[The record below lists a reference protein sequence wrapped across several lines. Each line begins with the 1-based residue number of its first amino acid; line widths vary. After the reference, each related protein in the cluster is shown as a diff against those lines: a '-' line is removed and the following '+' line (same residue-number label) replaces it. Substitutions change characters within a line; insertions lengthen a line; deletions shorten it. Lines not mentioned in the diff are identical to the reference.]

1 MDETLLLIGDGD
13 DTEANT
19 KCQYYYSDC
28 QSANSGESI
37 ERGICEVD
45 FDRKA
50 DTFAIGQIEA
60 GNLILLWQKMCLDQT
75 VHTEKQTSRSLLYVY
90 LWHFM
95 SVTVERCLKMWY
107 LVTA

>member
-60 GNLILLWQKMCLDQT
+60 GNLILLWQKNVFGSDCAYRKTDVKISFVCIFMAF
-75 VHTEKQTSRSLLYVY
+75 YV
-90 LWHFM
+90 
-95 SVTVERCLKMWY
+95 SNS
-107 LVTA
+107 